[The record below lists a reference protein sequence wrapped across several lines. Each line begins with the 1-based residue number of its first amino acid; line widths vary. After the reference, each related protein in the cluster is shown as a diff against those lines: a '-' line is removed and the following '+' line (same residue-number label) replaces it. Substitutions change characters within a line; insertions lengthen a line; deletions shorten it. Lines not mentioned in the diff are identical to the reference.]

1 MYKTANLEPTLTII
15 AVSKFWFFTLS
26 ILCAACQAPISYI
39 NNLPQVSGLSEKGDL
54 SIQASWGADATLE
67 NPVYDLD
74 LAKAFSENLGFKT
87 HFTFGSKRQY
97 FDQLS
102 YIDLSMVYFGRF
114 ATDINYEIISG
125 FGVGSLK
132 ASSTDFADPYDK
144 HCSCAVIPVD
154 FSDSDY
160 TSITKS
166 KKFFLQPSMS
176 IPLSLADVNSH
187 LNLGFRAQL
196 IDFNS
201 YYFEQNYRVLYYK
214 PITTI
219 LLDPF
224 VSVDQQFGKVG
235 AQLMAGYS
243 LNLGDRSDHP
253 VYSKLYTS
261 VGLFL
266 RISK

>member
-1 MYKTANLEPTLTII
+1 METTISI
-15 AVSKFWFFTLS
+15 GMMSKVWFFTLS

-39 NNLPQVSGLSEKGDL
+39 NNLPQVSGLSERGDL
-54 SIQASWGADATLE
+54 SIQANWGADATFE

-74 LAKAFSENLGFKT
+74 LAKALTKNLGLKS
-87 HFTFGSKRQY
+87 HFTFGSKRHY

-102 YIDLSMVYFGRF
+102 YLDLSLVYFGKSS
-114 ATDINYEIISG
+114 TGMKYEIISG
-125 FGVGSLK
+125 FGAGFLR
-132 ASSTDFADPYDK
+132 ASSTNFADPYDH
-144 HCSCAVIPVD
+144 HCSCGGLPPVD

-160 TSITKS
+160 TAITKS
-166 KKFFLQPSMS
+166 KKFLLQPSISM
-176 IPLSLADVNSH
+176 PLNLTDVNSH
-187 LNLGFRAQL
+187 LNLGLRAQL
-196 IDFNS
+196 VDFSS
-201 YYFEQNYRVLYYK
+201 YYFEQNYKILYNK

-224 VSVDQQFGKVG
+224 ISVDQQFGKVG

-243 LNLGDRSDHP
+243 LNLGDRSAHP